1 MDYLQILQKQKEEAL
16 ALFDKNKGIAKDF
29 MLKNNISRVVIEFDG
44 NGDSGQVDS
53 VSFQDENEEDTDVN
67 HTPCQMFERTTRWF
81 GEEHSRE
88 LVEVTSN
95 AEALFIEMAYS
106 MLEAKHSGWEINEGS
121 FGTIIIKA
129 DGTGEMEYN
138 ERVEAVNTSVDLF

>member
-67 HTPCQMFERTTRWF
+67 HTPCQMFERTARWF

-121 FGTIIIKA
+121 FGAIIIKA
-129 DGTGEMEYN
+129 DGTGVMEYN